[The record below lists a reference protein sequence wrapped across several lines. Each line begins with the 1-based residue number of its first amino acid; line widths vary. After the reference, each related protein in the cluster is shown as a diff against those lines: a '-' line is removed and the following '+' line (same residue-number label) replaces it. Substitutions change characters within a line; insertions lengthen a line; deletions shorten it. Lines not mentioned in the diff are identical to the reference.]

1 LLRWET
7 APKIRK
13 EKEQRIETYTPKTQP
28 SL

>member
-13 EKEQRIETYTPKTQP
+13 EKEQRIENHTPKTQP
-28 SL
+28 II